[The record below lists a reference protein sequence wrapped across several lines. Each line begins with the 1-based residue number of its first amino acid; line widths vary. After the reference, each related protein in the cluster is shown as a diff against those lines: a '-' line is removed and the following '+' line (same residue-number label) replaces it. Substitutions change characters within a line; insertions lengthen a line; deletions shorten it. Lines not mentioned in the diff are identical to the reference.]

1 MIHESTLS
9 SSFLR
14 HTQWQEQAK
23 RNRTR
28 QNKTEV
34 RATQGGRKTGR
45 GTGQNRDVYKY
56 TANLQIALMF
66 KGPLTSGSDWEGS
79 PSSAEFYD
87 IHVCIKHINTCTK
100 LSEKWVKHLSKQCKT
115 RLNKNSISYNKQ
127 GWKSVPIIVLETN
140 QKLNTCL

>member
-14 HTQWQEQAK
+14 HTQWQEQAE
-23 RNRTR
+23 RNRTG

-45 GTGQNRDVYKY
+45 GTGQNKDVYKY

-66 KGPLTSGSDWEGS
+66 KDPRTSGSDWKGS
-79 PSSAEFYD
+79 PSSVVFYD
-87 IHVCIKHINTCTK
+87 IHVCIKHINARTK
-100 LSEKWVKHLSKQCKT
+100 LSEKWGKTLVKTMQDETKQ
-115 RLNKNSISYNKQ
+115 
-127 GWKSVPIIVLETN
+127 E
-140 QKLNTCL
+140 